1 MVTDRRP
8 GWQARGVSNG
18 YTLQANAP
26 LRAMNTF
33 GVDATAA
40 WLLTVHEPGALAEAL
55 AEPRIAGLP
64 LMCIGDGSNLL
75 LVADFPGSVLRQAY
89 DDVRV
94 LDDDGRSA
102 VVRVDAG
109 HGWDALVD
117 WSLARRLSGLE
128 NLALIPGLAGAAP
141 IQNIGAYGTEV
152 DEFIEAVDTWDRATG
167 RAVRLSRAECG
178 FTYRDSRFK
187 HELDR
192 WIVTAIELRL
202 PRERDLRLDYPGV
215 REELASL
222 AVATP
227 GAADVAEAVR
237 RIRRRKIPDPRVI
250 GNAGSFFKNPVV
262 PRPVADALVA
272 SNAGL
277 PNYPADAP
285 ERRKL
290 SAAWM
295 IEACGW
301 RGHREGDAGVSSRHA
316 LVLVNHGEATGAQLL
331 TLGRRVADS
340 VRARF
345 GVELLPEPR
354 IVGARF

>member
-1 MVTDRRP
+1 
-8 GWQARGVSNG
+8 VSNG

-64 LMCIGDGSNLL
+64 LMCIGEGSNLL
-75 LVADFPGSVLRQAY
+75 LVADFPGVMLRQTSS
-89 DDVRV
+89 RV
-94 LDDDGRSA
+94 HVLGKEGGTA

-109 HGWDALVD
+109 HGWNALVD
-117 WSLARRLSGLE
+117 WSLGQDLSGLE
-128 NLALIPGLAGAAP
+128 NLALIPGLVGAAP

-152 DEFIEAVDTWDRATG
+152 DEFVESVDTWDRVSA
-167 RAVRLSRAECG
+167 RPVRLSRGECG

-202 PRERDLRLDYPGV
+202 PRRRELRLDYPGI
-215 REELASL
+215 REELASMG
-222 AVATP
+222 VVQSDP
-227 GAADVAEAVR
+227 GAVAEAVR
-237 RIRRRKIPDPRVI
+237 RIRRRKLPDPAVI

-262 PRPVADALVA
+262 PKQVAEALVS

-277 PNYPADAP
+277 PTYPADAP
-285 ERRKL
+285 DRRKL

-301 RGHREGDAGVSSRHA
+301 RGHRDGDAGVSPRHA
-316 LVLVNHGEATGAQLL
+316 LVLVNHGDASGAQILSL
-331 TLGRRVADS
+331 AERIAES
-340 VRARF
+340 VRKRF
-345 GVELLPEPR
+345 GIELVPEPR
-354 IVGARF
+354 VVGGRFQPR